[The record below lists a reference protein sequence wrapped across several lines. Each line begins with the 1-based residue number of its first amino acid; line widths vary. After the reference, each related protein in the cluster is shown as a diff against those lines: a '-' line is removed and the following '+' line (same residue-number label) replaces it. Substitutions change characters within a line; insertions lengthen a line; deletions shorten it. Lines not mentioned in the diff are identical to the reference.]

1 MDRAAAPG
9 SPAPT
14 IAIADYGMGNRRSVE
29 KALERVG
36 ARALIT
42 DDSALLHGADGIILP
57 GVGAFPP
64 AMVALRAHG
73 LDDVLRSCVRA
84 GIPLL
89 GLCLGMQLLFDHSE
103 EHGGRTAWGCWPGRC
118 ARCAPTA

>member
-1 MDRAAAPG
+1 MDRAVPAG
-9 SPAPT
+9 SPAST

-42 DDSALLHGADGIILP
+42 DDAALLHGADGIILP

-64 AMVALRAHG
+64 AMVALRG
-73 LDDVLRSCVRA
+73 QPEPRSGDCRLPS
-84 GIPLL
+84 GPL
-89 GLCLGMQLLFDHSE
+89 E
-103 EHGGRTAWGCWPGRC
+103 R
-118 ARCAPTA
+118 